1 MDRKHLQYTERDLFI
16 DGAIFVAV
24 MVGFVGIVVA
34 IWSN

>member
-24 MVGFVGIVVA
+24 TVGFVSVVVA
-34 IWSN
+34 LWSA